1 MSLLPENQL
10 PAVLAELPPPR
21 IQPAPAADAAP
32 VAATPHPSQ
41 PRANPVPD
49 PTPQPDQSPRKGRNH
64 FTKQEDELLTQYVKI
79 CDDEGM
85 HVNGNKIYIK
95 FAAMVSSHCT
105 CSPRPITDHHQYPN
119 HSMHS
124 WRDRWVRHLSKRHRE
139 EASDDEEDEEDEEAG
154 HEPAP
159 RRSNPLPAN
168 RPRPQGPPAR
178 APQRPPRDP
187 PRPTATARAA
197 VPPPSTAA
205 APNPGRRA
213 AAQPSGRLQDLARK
227 RARIQA
233 ARTIQRIWRG
243 YRLRNHLEDASEAIA
258 ALQARAQGFLTRTAL
273 GFGPDEMEREPEDT
287 PWFTAVERGPPRE
300 DPLLPEDG
308 LEEADGL
315 DEEADGLGQE
325 EAELDEADPA
335 TAARVAAAP
344 AAASATAQR
353 TAPAAPEDALNISKE
368 DFWCYF
374 NQFRDVDGIALS
386 PWIQIGPSVVDFWDL
401 WRHATA
407 EPHHATRDWELV
419 TENLGLNW
427 VVEPHLPLLVKAA
440 FEKHLLGFEE
450 RLLELM
456 ESGLLDD
463 LEEAEETGE
472 GGEDDEREDV
482 EEEGEQRG
490 QEADEES
497 ASEELDANFVSS
509 PPVAGLKRLRSSSAL
524 TPIAVN
530 KRARYDPSSEIPCTP
545 DSRTKQPAQPPTEP
559 ETQDSPLAAHLD
571 GAEDYDDL
579 TPSRQL
585 RFEIEEF
592 SPAKRTSRKP
602 QRVVPSSA
610 NQPFPSVEHD
620 DDDDDDDYEA
630 SDSSDAFESP
640 SKLPIR
646 NLPPRRNL
654 PWSTAN
660 QPVIT
665 QPPPRQTPKPTRPNP
680 SPSPFASTS
689 ASVSS
694 SAPLDP
700 TPILN
705 HFLAMHYPP
714 SHIARALR
722 ATTTHIL
729 PSNSLVHIVLE
740 ALARGGDVPVARQ
753 GVWTDRDDEKL
764 RGVGRLVDRLERGES
779 IPSSVGGDERKE
791 VLRGLVTKH
800 GRESVAGRWR
810 YLKAW
815 ERA

>member
-1 MSLLPENQL
+1 M
-10 PAVLAELPPPR
+10 PPR
-21 IQPAPAADAAP
+21 
-32 VAATPHPSQ
+32 
-41 PRANPVPD
+41 
-49 PTPQPDQSPRKGRNH
+49 
-64 FTKQEDELLTQYVKI
+64 
-79 CDDEGM
+79 
-85 HVNGNKIYIK
+85 
-95 FAAMVSSHCT
+95 
-105 CSPRPITDHHQYPN
+105 
-119 HSMHS
+119 
-124 WRDRWVRHLSKRHRE
+124 
-139 EASDDEEDEEDEEAG
+139 
-154 HEPAP
+154 
-159 RRSNPLPAN
+159 
-168 RPRPQGPPAR
+168 
-178 APQRPPRDP
+178 
-187 PRPTATARAA
+187 
-197 VPPPSTAA
+197 STAA
-205 APNPGRRA
+205 APSPGSPA
-213 AAQPSGRLQDLARK
+213 AAQPSDRLQDLARK

-233 ARTIQRIWRG
+233 ARTIQRVWRG
-243 YRLRNHLEDASEAIA
+243 YLLRNHLEDASEAIA
-258 ALQARAQGFLTRTAL
+258 AFQARAQGFLTRTAL

-315 DEEADGLGQE
+315 DKE

-335 TAARVAAAP
+335 TAARVGAAP
-344 AAASATAQR
+344 SAASATSQR
-353 TAPAAPEDALNISKE
+353 TAPAPPGDALNISKK

-374 NQFRDVDGIALS
+374 NEFSDVNNIALS
-386 PWIQIGPSVVDFWDL
+386 PWVQIGPSAVDLWDL
-401 WRHATA
+401 WRRATA

-419 TENLGLNW
+419 TEKLGLNW
-427 VVEPHLPLLVKAA
+427 VAEPHLPLLVKAA
-440 FEKHLLGFEE
+440 FEKHLLDFEE
-450 RLLELM
+450 QLL

-463 LEEAEETGE
+463 SEEREEIGE
-472 GGEDDEREDV
+472 GEEGDEREDV
-482 EEEGEQRG
+482 EEEGEEEGEEGG
-490 QEADEES
+490 QEADEEA
-497 ASEELDANFVSS
+497 ASEASDANFVSS

-545 DSRTKQPAQPPTEP
+545 DSRTELPAQPPTEP
-559 ETQDSPLAAHLD
+559 ETQDSPLAAQLD

-585 RFEIEEF
+585 RFEVEEF
-592 SPAKRTSRKP
+592 SPAKRTSRNP

-610 NQPFPSVEHD
+610 NRPLPSVEHD
-620 DDDDDDDYEA
+620 DDDDDYDDDDD
-630 SDSSDAFESP
+630 DSSDAFESP

-646 NLPPRRNL
+646 NPPPRRNL
-654 PWSTAN
+654 PWSAAN

-665 QPPPRQTPKPTRPNP
+665 RPPPRQTPKPTRANP

-700 TPILN
+700 TTILN

-729 PSNSLVHIVLE
+729 PSNSLVHIVLG

-779 IPSSVGGDERKE
+779 IPSSVAGDERKE